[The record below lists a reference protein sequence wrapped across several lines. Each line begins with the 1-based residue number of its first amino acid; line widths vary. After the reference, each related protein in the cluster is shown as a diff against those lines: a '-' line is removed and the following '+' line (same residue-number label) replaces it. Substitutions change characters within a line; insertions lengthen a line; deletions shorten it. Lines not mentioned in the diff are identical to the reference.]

1 MKARISGIL
10 ALLFVLAVLP
20 SSVAAANV
28 IEEIYAIVND
38 EVISGSELRNFEI
51 QMTRAM
57 QAQYTG
63 QKLTDALKEMK
74 QNLLTMLIDEKVL
87 QSKIKEKN
95 YNVDADLE
103 LILQEIK
110 KQNNMSSDDD
120 LKRALKSEGIE
131 FNDFKE
137 QQRERRKQQRL
148 IWDEIGSKIKIDNS
162 QIMEYY
168 RKNAAKYTI
177 PEEISLNCIYLK
189 TEGDSEKL
197 KKKKEQI
204 SAELKTG
211 GFEDIAKK
219 YSELSG
225 TGDSMFLGKFKKGE
239 LNQKLEEAAQK
250 LKKGEQS
257 PWIETEKGWYVI
269 QLKERTESRL
279 TEYKNVRDEIT
290 EAIRQEIEQGKMKDY
305 IQQLKKESYI
315 KIYKQYGGPLP

>member
-10 ALLFVLAVLP
+10 ALLFILSLLP
-20 SSVAAANV
+20 SHLAASV

-38 EVISGSELRNFEI
+38 EIITNSELKSFEK

-57 QAQYTG
+57 QAQYEG

-74 QNLLTMLIDEKVL
+74 KNLLDLLIEQKVI

-95 YNVDADLE
+95 YNVDADVE

-120 LKRALKSEGIE
+120 LKKALKNEGIDFNE
-131 FNDFKE
+131 FKD
-137 QQRERRKQQRL
+137 QQKERRKQQRL

-162 QIMEYY
+162 QIMDSY
-168 RKNAAKYTI
+168 RKNLAKYTI

-189 TEGDSEKL
+189 NESDTEKL

-219 YSELSG
+219 YSELSS
-225 TGDSMFLGKFKKGE
+225 TGDSVLLGKFKKGE
-239 LNQKLEEAAQK
+239 LNQNLENAAQK

-257 PWIETEKGWYVI
+257 PWIETDKGWYII
-269 QLKERTESRL
+269 QLKERIESKL
-279 TEYKNVRDEIT
+279 MEYKDVRDEIS
-290 EAIRQEIEQGKMKDY
+290 EAIRQEIEQGKMKAY
-305 IQQLKKESYI
+305 IEQLKKESYI
-315 KIYKQYGGPLP
+315 KIYKQYDGSLT

>member
-1 MKARISGIL
+1 MKARINGIL
-10 ALLFVLAVLP
+10 ALLFILTFLP
-20 SSVAAANV
+20 SYMAANV

-38 EVISGSELRNFEI
+38 EIITNSELKSFEM

-57 QAQYTG
+57 QTQYQG
-63 QKLTDALKEMK
+63 EKLADALKEMK
-74 QNLLTMLIDEKVL
+74 KNLLNMLIEQKVL
-87 QSKIKEKN
+87 QSKVKEKN
-95 YNVDADLE
+95 YNVDADVE

-120 LKRALKSEGIE
+120 LKRALKNEGIA
-131 FNDFKE
+131 FNEFKE
-137 QQRERRKQQRL
+137 QQKERRKQQRL

-162 QIMEYY
+162 QIMDFY
-168 RKNAAKYTI
+168 RKNQGKYTI

-189 TEGDSEKL
+189 NEGDSETL
-197 KKKKEQI
+197 KKKREQI

-211 GFEDIAKK
+211 RFEDIAKK

-239 LNQKLEEAAQK
+239 LNQNLEMEAQK

-257 PWIETEKGWYVI
+257 PWIETDKGWYVI
-269 QLKERTESRL
+269 QLKERMEAKL
-279 TEYKNVRDEIT
+279 MEYKDVRDEIT

-305 IQQLKKESYI
+305 VDQLKKESYI
-315 KIYKQYGGPLP
+315 KIYKQYNGSLQ

>member
-110 KQNNMSSDDD
+110 KQNNMSSDED

-137 QQRERRKQQRL
+137 QQKERRKQQRL

-189 TEGDSEKL
+189 TEGDPEKL

-225 TGDSMFLGKFKKGE
+225 TGDSVFLGKFKKGE

-279 TEYKNVRDEIT
+279 TEYKDVRDEIT

-315 KIYKQYGGPLP
+315 KIYKQYGGPLT

>member
-10 ALLFVLAVLP
+10 ALLIILTLP
-20 SSVAAANV
+20 SSSVAANV

-38 EVISGSELRNFEI
+38 EIITGTELRSFEM
-51 QMTRAM
+51 QMTRAL

-63 QKLTDALKEMK
+63 QKLADALKEMK
-74 QNLLTMLIDEKVL
+74 PNLLALLIEQKVL

-103 LILQEIK
+103 MILQEIK

-120 LKRALKSEGIE
+120 LKRALKNEGIE

-137 QQRERRKQQRL
+137 QQKERRKQQRL

-162 QIMEYY
+162 QIMDYY
-168 RKNAAKYTI
+168 RKNQEKYTI

-189 TEGDSEKL
+189 SEGNSEKL
-197 KKKKEQI
+197 EKKKGQI
-204 SAELKTG
+204 SAELKAG
-211 GFEDIAKK
+211 SFEDTAKK

-225 TGDSMFLGKFKKGE
+225 TGDSVFLGKFKKGE
-239 LNQKLEEAAQK
+239 LNQKLEDAAQK

-257 PWIETEKGWYVI
+257 PWIETDKGWYII
-269 QLKERTESRL
+269 QMKERTEAKL
-279 TEYKNVRDEIT
+279 MEYKDVRDEIT
-290 EAIRQEIEQGKMKDY
+290 ESIRQEIEQGKMKDY
-305 IQQLKKESYI
+305 VEKLKKESYI
-315 KIYKQYGGPLP
+315 KIYKQYNGSLT

>member
-10 ALLFVLAVLP
+10 ALLFILSFLP
-20 SSVAAANV
+20 SYMAANV

-38 EVISGSELRNFEI
+38 EIITNSELRDFEK

-57 QAQYTG
+57 QAQYEG
-63 QKLTDALKEMK
+63 QGLTDALKEMK
-74 QNLLTMLIDEKVL
+74 KNLLNLLIEQKVI
-87 QSKIKEKN
+87 QSRVKEKN
-95 YNVDADLE
+95 YNVDADVE

-120 LKRALKSEGIE
+120 LKRALKSEGID
-131 FNDFKE
+131 FNEFKE
-137 QQRERRKQQRL
+137 QQKERRKQQRL

-162 QIMEYY
+162 QIMDFY
-168 RKNAAKYTI
+168 RKNLGKYTI

-189 TEGDSEKL
+189 NESNSEKL
-197 KKKKEQI
+197 KKKKELI

-225 TGDSMFLGKFKKGE
+225 TGDSVFLGKFKKGE
-239 LNQKLEEAAQK
+239 LNQNLEETAQK

-257 PWIETEKGWYVI
+257 PWIETDKGWYII
-269 QLKERTESRL
+269 QLKERMEAKL
-279 TEYKNVRDEIT
+279 MEYKDVRDEIS
-290 EAIRQEIEQGKMKDY
+290 ESIRQEIEKGKMKNY
-305 IQQLKKESYI
+305 IEQLKKESYI
-315 KIYKQYGGPLP
+315 KIYKQYDGSLT